1 MKKRTMVKHIPQRTC
16 VACRT
21 VKPKRE
27 LARLVRMPGGNV
39 EIDLSG
45 KTPGRGAYLCP
56 NLECWE
62 AGLKGNRLSH
72 TLRTTV
78 SKENMERLLEQG
90 RNIWED

>member
-1 MKKRTMVKHIPQRTC
+1 MKQRIMVKHIPQRTC

-21 VKPKRE
+21 VKSKRE
-27 LARLVRMPGGNV
+27 LARLVRMPGGDV
-39 EIDLSG
+39 EIDRSG
-45 KTPGRGAYLCP
+45 KAPGRGAYLCR

-78 SKENMERLLEQG
+78 SKDNLERLMEQG

>member
-1 MKKRTMVKHIPQRTC
+1 MKKRIMVKHIPQRTC

-21 VKPKRE
+21 VKSKRE
-27 LARLVRMPGGNV
+27 LARLVRMPGGDV
-39 EIDLSG
+39 EIDRSG
-45 KTPGRGAYLCP
+45 KTPGRGAYLCR

-78 SKENMERLLEQG
+78 SKENLEQLMEQG